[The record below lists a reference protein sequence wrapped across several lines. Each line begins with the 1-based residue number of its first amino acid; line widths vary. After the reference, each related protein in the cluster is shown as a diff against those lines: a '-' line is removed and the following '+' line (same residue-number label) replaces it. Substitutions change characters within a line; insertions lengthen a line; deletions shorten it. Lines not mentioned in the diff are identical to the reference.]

1 MADEEI
7 KKPAPKKR
15 TTTSKPKVEEQP
27 KTDPMVEQMQQMM
40 AMMMAQQQQL
50 MELMAKTQQQ
60 NQPVNMVIDEVIDE
74 KPRNTKRQR
83 EDKRLTK
90 QDLRRKYK
98 GVDIYVTNVSQGMVI
113 YQGRNMKYEWQHPG
127 DIEVVTIE
135 DIINMPKA
143 YLNTPWLC
151 LDGYENEDE
160 VVDDIVDALKLNNI
174 YEYIY
179 TLQDM
184 EENINNVDLKDIKGA
199 IELSRKNGYDI
210 SMDLVILIDKKIRS
224 GELTNYVF
232 IGELE
237 KLLGRKF
244 L

>member
-1 MADEEI
+1 
-7 KKPAPKKR
+7 
-15 TTTSKPKVEEQP
+15 
-27 KTDPMVEQMQQMM
+27 
-40 AMMMAQQQQL
+40 
-50 MELMAKTQQQ
+50 
-60 NQPVNMVIDEVIDE
+60 
-74 KPRNTKRQR
+74 
-83 EDKRLTK
+83 
-90 QDLRRKYK
+90 
-98 GVDIYVTNVSQGMVI
+98 MVI

-151 LDGYENEDE
+151 LDGYENEE
-160 VVDDIVDALKLNNI
+160 GVVDDIVDALKLNHI

-184 EENINNVDLKDIKGA
+184 EENINNVDLKDIKQA

-210 SMDLVILIDKKIRS
+210 TMDMVILIDRKIRS

-232 IGELE
+232 IGQLSE
-237 KLLGRKF
+237 LLGRKF

>member
-1 MADEEI
+1 MADEQV
-7 KKPAPKKR
+7 KKTTPKKR
-15 TTTSKPKVEEQP
+15 STTSKPKVDEE
-27 KTDPMVEQMQQMM
+27 KTTNSLEDQKAQMM
-40 AMMMAQQQQL
+40 AMMMAQQQQI

-60 NQPVNMVIDEVIDE
+60 TQPVNTVIEEVVEE

-113 YQGRNMKYEWQHPG
+113 YHGRNMKYEWQHPG
-127 DIEVVTIE
+127 DIEVVTVE

-184 EENINNVDLKDIKGA
+184 EENINNVDLKDIKEA

>member
-127 DIEVVTIE
+127 DVEVVTIE
-135 DIINMPKA
+135 DIINMPKV

-160 VVDDIVDALKLNNI
+160 VVDDIVDALKLNHI

-184 EENINNVDLKDIKGA
+184 EENINNVDLKDIKEA

>member
-7 KKPAPKKR
+7 KKPTPKKR

-60 NQPVNMVIDEVIDE
+60 NQPVKLAEGVIDE
-74 KPRNTKRQR
+74 KPKNTKRQR

-160 VVDDIVDALKLNNI
+160 VVDDIVDALKLNSI

-184 EENINNVDLKDIKGA
+184 EENINNVDLKEIKEA

-210 SMDLVILIDKKIRS
+210 TMDMVILIDRKIRS

-232 IGELE
+232 IGQLSE
-237 KLLGRKF
+237 LLGRKF

>member
-1 MADEEI
+1 MADEQV
-7 KKPAPKKR
+7 KKTTPKKR
-15 TTTSKPKVEEQP
+15 STTSKPKVEEE
-27 KTDPMVEQMQQMM
+27 KTTNSLEDQMAQMM
-40 AMMMAQQQQL
+40 AMMMAQQQQI

-60 NQPVNMVIDEVIDE
+60 TQPVNTVIEEVVEE

-113 YQGRNMKYEWQHPG
+113 YHGRNMKYEWQHPG

-184 EENINNVDLKDIKGA
+184 EENINNVDLKDIKQA

-210 SMDLVILIDKKIRS
+210 SMDLVILIDKKIRN

>member
-7 KKPAPKKR
+7 KKPTPKKR
-15 TTTSKPKVEEQP
+15 TTTSKPKIEEQP

-60 NQPVNMVIDEVIDE
+60 NQPVNTVIEEVVDE
-74 KPRNTKRQR
+74 KPKNTKRQR

-143 YLNTPWLC
+143 YLSTPWLC
-151 LDGYENEDE
+151 LDGYENEDG
-160 VVDDIVDALKLNNI
+160 VIDDIVDALKLNSI

-179 TLQDM
+179 ILQDM
-184 EENINNVDLKDIKGA
+184 EENINNVDLQDIKEA

-224 GELTNYVF
+224 GELTNYVL
-232 IGELE
+232 IGQLSE
-237 KLLGRKF
+237 LLGRKF

>member
-7 KKPAPKKR
+7 KKPTPKKR

-50 MELMAKTQQQ
+50 MELMAKTQQLEQ
-60 NQPVNMVIDEVIDE
+60 KTEEPQQEE
-74 KPRNTKRQR
+74 KPRKTKREKSEQR
-83 EDKRLTK
+83 RTK
-90 QDLRRKYK
+90 QDLRRDHK
-98 GVDIYVTNVSQGMVI
+98 GKDIYITNVSQGVVI
-113 YQGRNMKYEWQHPG
+113 YHGRNMKYEWQHPG
-127 DIEVVTIE
+127 DVEVVTIE
-135 DIINMPKA
+135 DIINMPRA
-143 YLNTPWLC
+143 YLATPWLC
-151 LDGYENEDE
+151 LDGYENDE
-160 VVDDIVDALKLNNI
+160 ELIDDIVSVLKLNTV

-184 EENINNVDLKDIKGA
+184 DENINEVDIQDIEQA
-199 IELSRKNGYDI
+199 IKLSKKNGYDI
-210 SMDLVILIDKKIRS
+210 TMDMVILIDRKIRS
-224 GELTNYVF
+224 GELNNYVF

>member
-1 MADEEI
+1 MADEQN
-7 KKPAPKKR
+7 KTTPKKR

-60 NQPVNMVIDEVIDE
+60 TQPVNTVIEEVVDE

-160 VVDDIVDALKLNNI
+160 VVDNIVEALKLNHI

-184 EENINNVDLKDIKGA
+184 EENINNVDLKDIKEA

>member
-98 GVDIYVTNVSQGMVI
+98 GVDIYITNVSQGMVI

-127 DIEVVTIE
+127 DVEVVTIE

-160 VVDDIVDALKLNNI
+160 VVDNIVEALKLNHI

-184 EENINNVDLKDIKGA
+184 EENINNVDLKDIKEA

>member
-1 MADEEI
+1 MADEQN
-7 KKPAPKKR
+7 KTTPKKR

-60 NQPVNMVIDEVIDE
+60 NQPVKIAEGVVDE
-74 KPRNTKRQR
+74 KPKNTKRQR

-113 YQGRNMKYEWQHPG
+113 YHGRNMKYEWQHPG
-127 DIEVVTIE
+127 DVEVVTIE

-143 YLNTPWLC
+143 YLSTPWLC
-151 LDGYENEDE
+151 LDGYENEDG
-160 VVDDIVDALKLNNI
+160 VVDDIVDALKLNSI

-179 TLQDM
+179 
-184 EENINNVDLKDIKGA
+184 
-199 IELSRKNGYDI
+199 
-210 SMDLVILIDKKIRS
+210 IL
-224 GELTNYVF
+224 
-232 IGELE
+232 
-237 KLLGRKF
+237 
-244 L
+244 

>member
-7 KKPAPKKR
+7 KKPTPKKR
-15 TTTSKPKVEEQP
+15 TTTSKPKIEEQP

-60 NQPVNMVIDEVIDE
+60 NQPVNTVIEEVVDE
-74 KPRNTKRQR
+74 KPRNAKRQR

>member
-7 KKPAPKKR
+7 KKPTPKKR

-50 MELMAKTQQQ
+50 MELMSKTQQLEQ
-60 NQPVNMVIDEVIDE
+60 KTEEPQQEE
-74 KPRNTKRQR
+74 KPRKTKREKSEQR
-83 EDKRLTK
+83 RTK
-90 QDLRRKYK
+90 QDLRRDHK
-98 GVDIYVTNVSQGMVI
+98 GKDIYITNVSQGTVI
-113 YQGRNMKYEWQHPG
+113 YHGRNMVYEWQHPG
-127 DIEVVTIE
+127 DVEVVTI
-135 DIINMPKA
+135 DDVINMPRA
-143 YLNTPWLC
+143 YLATPWLC
-151 LDGYENEDE
+151 LDGYENDE
-160 VVDDIVDALKLNNI
+160 ELIDDIVSVLKLNTV

-184 EENINNVDLKDIKGA
+184 DENINEVDIQDIEQA
-199 IELSRKNGYDI
+199 IKLSRKNGYDI
-210 SMDLVILIDKKIRS
+210 TMDMVILIDRKIRS
-224 GELTNYVF
+224 GELNNYVF

>member
-7 KKPAPKKR
+7 KKPTPKKR

-60 NQPVNMVIDEVIDE
+60 NQPVNMVVEEVVNE
-74 KPRNTKRQR
+74 KPKNTKRQR

-151 LDGYENEDE
+151 LDGYENPEDVIDE
-160 VVDDIVDALKLNNI
+160 IADVLNINHV

-184 EENINNVDLKDIKGA
+184 EENINGVDLKDIKEA

>member
-50 MELMAKTQQQ
+50 MELMAKTQQLEQ
-60 NQPVNMVIDEVIDE
+60 KTEEPQQEE
-74 KPRNTKRQR
+74 KPRKTKREKSEQR
-83 EDKRLTK
+83 RTK
-90 QDLRRKYK
+90 QDLRRDHK
-98 GVDIYVTNVSQGMVI
+98 GKDIYITNVSQGVVI
-113 YQGRNMKYEWQHPG
+113 YHGRNMKYEWQHPG
-127 DIEVVTIE
+127 DVEVVTIE
-135 DIINMPKA
+135 DIINMPRA
-143 YLNTPWLC
+143 YLATPWLC
-151 LDGYENEDE
+151 LDGYENDE
-160 VVDDIVDALKLNNI
+160 ELIDDIVSVLKLDTV

-184 EENINNVDLKDIKGA
+184 DENINEVDIQDIEQA
-199 IELSRKNGYDI
+199 IKLSKKNGYDI
-210 SMDLVILIDKKIRS
+210 TMDMVILIDRKIRS
-224 GELTNYVF
+224 GELNNYVF

>member
-1 MADEEI
+1 MADEQN
-7 KKPAPKKR
+7 KTTPKKR

-27 KTDPMVEQMQQMM
+27 RIDPMVEQMQQMM

-60 NQPVNMVIDEVIDE
+60 NQPVNTVVEEIADE

-83 EDKRLTK
+83 EDKKLTK

-184 EENINNVDLKDIKGA
+184 EENINNVDLKDIKAA
-199 IELSRKNGYDI
+199 IDLSRKNGYDI

>member
-1 MADEEI
+1 MADEQV
-7 KKPAPKKR
+7 KKTTPKKR
-15 TTTSKPKVEEQP
+15 TTTSKPKVEEE
-27 KTDPMVEQMQQMM
+27 KTTNSLEDQMAQMM
-40 AMMMAQQQQL
+40 AMMMAQQQQI

-60 NQPVNMVIDEVIDE
+60 TQPVNTVIEEVVEE

-113 YQGRNMKYEWQHPG
+113 YHGRNMKYEWQHPG

-184 EENINNVDLKDIKGA
+184 EENINNVDLKDIKEA

>member
-7 KKPAPKKR
+7 KKPTPKKR

-60 NQPVNMVIDEVIDE
+60 NQPVNMVVEEVVDE

-151 LDGYENEDE
+151 LDGYENEEE
-160 VVDDIVDALKLNNI
+160 VVDDIVDALKLSHI

-184 EENINNVDLKDIKGA
+184 EENINNVDLKDIKEA

>member
-1 MADEEI
+1 MADEQN
-7 KKPAPKKR
+7 KTTPKKR

-27 KTDPMVEQMQQMM
+27 KIDPMVEQMQQMM

-60 NQPVNMVIDEVIDE
+60 TQPVNTVIEEVVEE

-113 YQGRNMKYEWQHPG
+113 YQGRSMKYEWQHPG

-184 EENINNVDLKDIKGA
+184 EEDINNVDLKDIKQA

-210 SMDLVILIDKKIRS
+210 SIDLVILIDKKIRS
-224 GELTNYVF
+224 GELNNYVF

>member
-1 MADEEI
+1 MADEQN
-7 KKPAPKKR
+7 KTTPKKR

-60 NQPVNMVIDEVIDE
+60 NQPVNTVIDEIVDE

-113 YQGRNMKYEWQHPG
+113 YHGRNMKYEWQHPG

-143 YLNTPWLC
+143 YLSTPWLC
-151 LDGYENEDE
+151 LDGYENEDG
-160 VVDDIVDALKLNNI
+160 VIDDLVDALKLNSI
-174 YEYIY
+174 YDYIY
-179 TLQDM
+179 ILQDM
-184 EENINNVDLKDIKGA
+184 EENINKVDLQDIKEA

-232 IGELE
+232 IGQLSE
-237 KLLGRKF
+237 LLGRKF

>member
-1 MADEEI
+1 MADEQV
-7 KKPAPKKR
+7 KKTTPKKR
-15 TTTSKPKVEEQP
+15 STTSKPKVEEE
-27 KTDPMVEQMQQMM
+27 KTTNSLEDQMAQMM
-40 AMMMAQQQQL
+40 AMMMAQQQQI

-60 NQPVNMVIDEVIDE
+60 TQPVNTVIEEVVEE

-113 YQGRNMKYEWQHPG
+113 YHGRNMKYEWQHPG

-184 EENINNVDLKDIKGA
+184 EENINNVELKDIKQA

-210 SMDLVILIDKKIRS
+210 SMDLVILIDKKIRN

>member
-1 MADEEI
+1 MADEQV
-7 KKPAPKKR
+7 KNTTPKKR
-15 TTTSKPKVEEQP
+15 TTTSKPKVDEE
-27 KTDPMVEQMQQMM
+27 KTTNSLEDQMAQMM
-40 AMMMAQQQQL
+40 AMMMAQQQQI
-50 MELMAKTQQQ
+50 MELMAKQQQ
-60 NQPVNMVIDEVIDE
+60 PKGVVEE

-113 YQGRNMKYEWQHPG
+113 YHGRNMKYEWQHPG

-184 EENINNVDLKDIKGA
+184 EENINNVDLKDIKEA

>member
-60 NQPVNMVIDEVIDE
+60 NQPVNTVVEEIVDE

>member
-7 KKPAPKKR
+7 KKPTPKKR

-50 MELMAKTQQQ
+50 MELMAKTQQLEQ
-60 NQPVNMVIDEVIDE
+60 KTEEPQQEE
-74 KPRNTKRQR
+74 KPRKTKREKSEQR
-83 EDKRLTK
+83 RTK
-90 QDLRRKYK
+90 QDLRRDHK
-98 GVDIYVTNVSQGMVI
+98 GKDIYITNVSQGVVI
-113 YQGRNMKYEWQHPG
+113 YHGRNMKYEWQHPG
-127 DIEVVTIE
+127 DVEVVTIE
-135 DIINMPKA
+135 DIINMPRA
-143 YLNTPWLC
+143 YLATPWLC
-151 LDGYENEDE
+151 LDGYENDE
-160 VVDDIVDALKLNNI
+160 ELIDDIVSVLKLNTV

>member
-60 NQPVNMVIDEVIDE
+60 TQPVNTVIEEVVDE

-160 VVDDIVDALKLNNI
+160 VVDNIVEALKLNHI

-184 EENINNVDLKDIKGA
+184 EENINNVDLKDIKEA

>member
-7 KKPAPKKR
+7 KKPTPKKR
-15 TTTSKPKVEEQP
+15 TTTSKPKIEEQH

-60 NQPVNMVIDEVIDE
+60 NQPVNTVVEDVVDE

>member
-1 MADEEI
+1 MADEQN
-7 KKPAPKKR
+7 KTTPKKR

-60 NQPVNMVIDEVIDE
+60 NQPVNTVIDEIVDE

-113 YQGRNMKYEWQHPG
+113 YHGRNMKYEWQHPG

-143 YLNTPWLC
+143 YLSTPWLC
-151 LDGYENEDE
+151 LDGYENEDG
-160 VVDDIVDALKLNNI
+160 VIDDIVDALKLNSI

-179 TLQDM
+179 ILQDM
-184 EENINNVDLKDIKGA
+184 EENINKVDLQDIKEA

-232 IGELE
+232 IGQLSE
-237 KLLGRKF
+237 LLGRKF

>member
-60 NQPVNMVIDEVIDE
+60 TQPVNTVIEEVVDE

-127 DIEVVTIE
+127 DVEVVTIE

-151 LDGYENEDE
+151 LDGYENEE
-160 VVDDIVDALKLNNI
+160 GVVDDIVDALKLNHI

-184 EENINNVDLKDIKGA
+184 EENINNVDLKDIKEA

>member
-1 MADEEI
+1 MADEQN

-60 NQPVNMVIDEVIDE
+60 TQPVNTVIEEVVDE

-127 DIEVVTIE
+127 DVEVVTIE

-160 VVDDIVDALKLNNI
+160 VVDNIVEALKLNHI

-184 EENINNVDLKDIKGA
+184 EENINNVDLKDIKEA

>member
-1 MADEEI
+1 MADEQN

-27 KTDPMVEQMQQMM
+27 KIDPMVEQMQQMM

-60 NQPVNMVIDEVIDE
+60 TQPVNTVIEEVVDE

-160 VVDDIVDALKLNNI
+160 VVDNIVEALKLNHI

-184 EENINNVDLKDIKGA
+184 EENINNVDLKDIKEA

-224 GELTNYVF
+224 GELTIYVF

>member
-1 MADEEI
+1 MADEQV
-7 KKPAPKKR
+7 KKTTPKKR
-15 TTTSKPKVEEQP
+15 STTSKPKVEEE
-27 KTDPMVEQMQQMM
+27 KTTNSLEDQMAQMM
-40 AMMMAQQQQL
+40 AMMMAQQQQI

-60 NQPVNMVIDEVIDE
+60 TQPVNTVIEEVVEE

-113 YQGRNMKYEWQHPG
+113 YHGRNMKYEWQHPG

-184 EENINNVDLKDIKGA
+184 EENINNVDLKDIRQA

-210 SMDLVILIDKKIRS
+210 SMDLVILIDKKIRN

>member
-7 KKPAPKKR
+7 KKPTPKKR

-50 MELMAKTQQQ
+50 MELMAKTQQLEQ
-60 NQPVNMVIDEVIDE
+60 KTEEPQQEE
-74 KPRNTKRQR
+74 KPRKTKREKSEQR
-83 EDKRLTK
+83 RTK
-90 QDLRRKYK
+90 QDLRRDHK
-98 GVDIYVTNVSQGMVI
+98 GKDIYITNVSQGVVI
-113 YQGRNMKYEWQHPG
+113 YHGRNMVYEWQHPG
-127 DIEVVTIE
+127 DVEVVTIE
-135 DIINMPKA
+135 DIINMPRA
-143 YLNTPWLC
+143 YLATPWLC
-151 LDGYENEDE
+151 LDGYENDE
-160 VVDDIVDALKLNNI
+160 ELIDDIVSVLKLNTV

-184 EENINNVDLKDIKGA
+184 DENINEVDIQDIEQA
-199 IELSRKNGYDI
+199 IKLSKKNGYDI
-210 SMDLVILIDKKIRS
+210 TMDMVILIDRKIRS
-224 GELTNYVF
+224 GELNNYVF

>member
-1 MADEEI
+1 MADEQN
-7 KKPAPKKR
+7 KTTPKKR

-60 NQPVNMVIDEVIDE
+60 NQPVKLAEEVVDE
-74 KPRNTKRQR
+74 KPKNTKRQR

-151 LDGYENEDE
+151 LDGYENEE
-160 VVDDIVDALKLNNI
+160 GVVDDIVDALKLNNI

-184 EENINNVDLKDIKGA
+184 EENINNVDLKDIKEA

-210 SMDLVILIDKKIRS
+210 SIDLVILIDKKIRS
-224 GELTNYVF
+224 GELNNYVF
-232 IGELE
+232 IGQLSE
-237 KLLGRKF
+237 LLGRKF

>member
-1 MADEEI
+1 MADEQN
-7 KKPAPKKR
+7 KTTPKKR

-27 KTDPMVEQMQQMM
+27 RIDPMVEQMQQMM

-232 IGELE
+232 IGQLSE
-237 KLLGRKF
+237 LLGRKF